1 MLRVV
6 SSAFGTGADWEQEF
20 FDDME
25 KGWRPYFE
33 NLRLYL
39 SNFPGQQVTSLTAHA
54 TIERPRDDVWAA
66 IRRDLGAEAAGQSV
80 AAHGIAGTVERIGTP
95 PAMSELLIRALRAG
109 AGLSPVRAHG
119 PDEGPAMTIIT
130 GYLFSDDA
138 PGYVERET
146 PAWKAWLEGL
156 AVPTS

>member
-1 MLRVV
+1 
-6 SSAFGTGADWEQEF
+6 
-20 FDDME
+20 
-25 KGWRPYFE
+25 
-33 NLRLYL
+33 
-39 SNFPGQQVTSLTAHA
+39 
-54 TIERPRDDVWAA
+54 VWAA

-95 PAMSELLIRALRAG
+95 PAMSELLIR
-109 AGLSPVRAHG
+109 LSEPVPGYLQFATHG
-119 PDEGPAMTIIT
+119 PDEGPAMTFIT

-138 PGYVERET
+138 PGYVERAT